1 MARCMRLRLL
11 LVLLAAAAPAFGAC
25 PAKFDDFL
33 DRFESDRRFHLSS
46 VRYPLRMTYLDD
58 GPEDVPVKHA
68 TRLSRREYSMPRQP
82 WYPSPELQED
92 WKLAKTV
99 RDVSKTRKVVRLEQL
114 EVDGYRAEFH
124 FQKVGACWR
133 LILLDDQSF

>member
-1 MARCMRLRLL
+1 MARCILL
-11 LVLLAAAAPAFGAC
+11 ASLLAAAQAFAAC
-25 PAKFDDFL
+25 PSKFDDFL
-33 DRFESDRRFHLSS
+33 DRFESDRKFHLSS

-82 WYPSPELQED
+82 WYPPPGLQED

-124 FQKVGACWR
+124 FQKFGACWR
-133 LILLDDQSF
+133 LVLLDDQSF